1 MAFVDHAPRRDRL
14 RAIAAVAILH
24 VALGYA
30 LVAGLRV
37 DLPTLTSRSLALFT
51 VTPPPAPRP
60 PPPPRAHIR
69 AKAPHREGAAAPP
82 ALVARA
88 TEVVAPV
95 PVVPPPPPP
104 VIAAPRPDDGA
115 MARQGAAPV
124 PGPGSGA
131 GGIGDGTGNGDD
143 GDGPGGG
150 GDGGTPLRLI
160 KGHIDDTDYPR
171 GALEAGI
178 GGTVGLRFVVGTNGR
193 VTDCRVT
200 RSSGNAELDTV
211 TCRLIR
217 NRFRYRPTRD
227 AQGRAVAD
235 VVTGEQEWTPYE
247 R

>member
-1 MAFVDHAPRRDRL
+1 MY
-14 RAIAAVAILH
+14 AIVAVALLH

-30 LVAGLRV
+30 LIAGLRV
-37 DLPTLTSRSLALFT
+37 DLPTLTDRSLALFT
-51 VTPPPAPRP
+51 VTPPPAPRRP
-60 PPPPRAHIR
+60 PPPPVR
-69 AKAPHREGAAAPP
+69 AKPRAPRREGAAAPP

-95 PVVPPPPPP
+95 PVIPPPVPPP
-104 VIAAPRPDDGA
+104 VVVAPRPDDGA

-124 PGPGSGA
+124 PGPGSGS
-131 GGIGDGTGNGDD
+131 GGIGDGTGSGDD

-160 KGHIDDTDYPR
+160 KGHIDDSDYPR
-171 GALEAGI
+171 GALEAGV

-217 NRFRYRPTRD
+217 ARFRYRPTRD